1 MMQQNGIKREDGRG
15 RVSRVSETGIKIE
28 GKENWLSFSKPEYR
42 KEPFEIPIVGDFV
55 EYRYAKK
62 GAGTWV
68 QSINVLGSEEPIKNG
83 LPLNNGQRKNES
95 TWEEEREK
103 RLMELLKIISEN
115 YSGRALGPEDLM
127 RDAILLEREFV
138 RALKRWR
145 E

>member
-1 MMQQNGIKREDGRG
+1 MMQQNGVTREDGCG
-15 RVSRVSETGIKIE
+15 KVSRVSDTGIKIE
-28 GKENWLSFSKPEYR
+28 GKEDWFSFSKPEYR

-62 GAGTWV
+62 GKGTWV
-68 QSINVLGSEEPIKNG
+68 QSINVLGREEPIKNG

-95 TWEEEREK
+95 TWEDERER

-127 RDAILLEREFV
+127 RDAILLEREFI
-138 RALKRWR
+138 RTLKRWR
-145 E
+145 D